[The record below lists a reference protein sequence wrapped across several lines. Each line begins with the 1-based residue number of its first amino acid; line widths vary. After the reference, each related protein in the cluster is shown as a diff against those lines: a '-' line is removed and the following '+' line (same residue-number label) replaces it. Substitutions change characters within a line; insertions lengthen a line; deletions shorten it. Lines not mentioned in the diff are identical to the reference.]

1 MVSTPP
7 SGGSPSVTVVGS
19 ANLDQIVHA
28 PHLPVPGETVSAT
41 WTRQGAG
48 GKGLN
53 QAVAAARMGIDVRF
67 VGAVGRDASGELLV
81 RHLRRNDVDTSH
93 VVAVDGVSGTAFV
106 LVDDAGENMILVAS
120 GANGTVG
127 PLPTGSADWLE
138 CSVLLMQLELPT
150 LTVLRSAK
158 EGHRRGVRVVLNAAP
173 ASPLPDELLGF
184 VDVLVVNEHECRELA
199 GVHLIEEAAEILAQA
214 VPALVVTQ
222 GARGALWYEHR
233 VKGGPVA
240 PPPVTPVDTT
250 GAGDTFCGVLAALLA
265 NNRSLEDAVRLAVVA
280 SALSTQVIGAADSA
294 PRYDEVLRHLD
305 GGDGGS

>member
-1 MVSTPP
+1 MASTPP
-7 SGGSPSVTVVGS
+7 SDASPSVTVVGS

-67 VGAVGRDASGELLV
+67 VGAVGRDASGELLIQ
-81 RHLRRNDVDTSH
+81 HLRRNDVDTSH

-120 GANGTVG
+120 GANGTVD
-127 PLPTGSADWLE
+127 PLPAGSADWLE
-138 CSVLLMQLELPT
+138 CSVLLMQLELPA
-150 LTVLRSAK
+150 LTVLRSAT
-158 EGHRRGVRVVLNAAP
+158 EGHRRGVLVVLNAAP

-199 GVHLIEEAAEILAQA
+199 GVRLIEEAAEILAQA
-214 VPALVVTQ
+214 VPTLVVTQ

-233 VKGGPVA
+233 AKGGPVA

-265 NNRSLEDAVRLAVVA
+265 NNRSVEDAVRFAVVA
-280 SALSTQVIGAADSA
+280 SALSTQVSGAADSA

-305 GGDGGS
+305 GGE